1 METSEATLERYW
13 TAVNTLSA
21 KLEADYYVLAAVVY
35 GSLVRGEPW
44 EKSDIDMMVIL
55 RDDPQ
60 NRAQGHVWMSADG
73 INVSAELFTRNI
85 FKRALEG
92 ALQGSV
98 LHSIR
103 SQFKLL
109 FTKDD
114 SIAAWLDETARIGER
129 DRPLQLLNVTADALY
144 PLEKA
149 TKWLVA
155 KRDLH
160 YSFLWILHTVNT
172 LARVEV
178 VLSGE
183 APGREALD
191 QALKLNPAF
200 FKAVYLD
207 FIDGPKTEPA
217 IAGALK
223 QLDDYLVERADVL
236 FAPVLAYL
244 AEEDSPRTI
253 TELDT
258 YFAKKARGNTPGYSF
273 AYDWLADHGII
284 EKLASPLRLT
294 RKSQVTVEEQA
305 YYYDRG
311 PGDWQ

>member
-1 METSEATLERYW
+1 METREATLERYW
-13 TAVNTLSA
+13 TALNKLSA
-21 KLEADYYVLAAVVY
+21 QLESDYYVLAAVVY
-35 GSLVRGEPW
+35 GSLARGEPW
-44 EKSDIDMMVIL
+44 EKSDIDMMIVL

-60 NRAQGHVWMSADG
+60 NRAPGHVWMSADG
-73 INVSAELFTRNI
+73 INVSTELLPRNS

-92 ALQGSV
+92 TLQGSV

-109 FTKDD
+109 FTKDN
-114 SIAAWLDETARIGER
+114 SIAAWLNESARIGER
-129 DRPLQLLNVTADALY
+129 DQPFQLLRTTAEVLY

-155 KRDLH
+155 KRDVH
-160 YSFLWILHTVNT
+160 YSFLWILHAVNM

-178 VLSGE
+178 VLDGE

-207 FIDGPKTEPA
+207 LIDGPKTEPA
-217 IAGALK
+217 MASALK

-258 YFAKKARGNTPGYSF
+258 HFAKKAQVHDLSF
-273 AYDWLADHGII
+273 AYDWLSDHGII
-284 EKLASPLRLT
+284 QKLASPLHLT
-294 RKSQVTVEEQA
+294 RKSRVTVEEQA
-305 YYYDRG
+305 YYYAA
-311 PGDWQ
+311 

>member
-1 METSEATLERYW
+1 METKEATLERYW
-13 TAVNTLSA
+13 TALNKLSA
-21 KLEADYYVLAAVVY
+21 QLESDYYILAAVVY
-35 GSLVRGEPW
+35 GSLARGEPW
-44 EKSDIDMMVIL
+44 EKSDIDMMIVL

-60 NRAQGHVWMSADG
+60 NRAPEHVWMSADG
-73 INVSAELFTRNI
+73 INVAAELYPRNT

-92 ALQGSV
+92 TLQGSV
-98 LHSIR
+98 LHSVR

-114 SIAAWLDETARIGER
+114 SIAAWLNESAQIGER
-129 DRPLQLLNVTADALY
+129 DWPFQLLRTTAEVLY

-149 TKWLVA
+149 AKWLVA

-160 YSFLWILHTVNT
+160 YSFLWILHTVNA

-178 VLSGE
+178 VLNGE

-207 FIDGPKTEPA
+207 LIDGPKTEPV

-236 FAPVLAYL
+236 FAPVLEYL
-244 AEEDSPRTI
+244 AEGDSPRTI
-253 TELDT
+253 TELGT
-258 YFAKKARGNTPGYSF
+258 HFAKKTQACDLSS
-273 AYDWLADHGII
+273 AYNWLSDHGII
-284 EKLASPLRLT
+284 QKLASPLHLT
-294 RKSQVTVEEQA
+294 RKSQVMVEEQA

>member
-1 METSEATLERYW
+1 M
-13 TAVNTLSA
+13 
-21 KLEADYYVLAAVVY
+21 
-35 GSLVRGEPW
+35 
-44 EKSDIDMMVIL
+44 
-55 RDDPQ
+55 
-60 NRAQGHVWMSADG
+60 
-73 INVSAELFTRNI
+73 
-85 FKRALEG
+85 LEG
-92 ALQGSV
+92 TLQGSV

-114 SIAAWLDETARIGER
+114 SIAAWLEESAQIGER
-129 DRPLQLLNVTADALY
+129 DRPFQLLSTVADMLY

-160 YSFLWILHTVNT
+160 YSFLWIMHAVNS

-191 QALKLNPAF
+191 QALKLNPDF

-207 FIDGPKTEPA
+207 LIDGPKTEPV

-223 QLDDYLVERADVL
+223 QLDDYLVERAKTL
-236 FAPVLAYL
+236 FAPVLDYL
-244 AEEDSPRTI
+244 AEEDSPRTV
-253 TELDT
+253 TDLNT
-258 YFAKKARGNTPGYSF
+258 HFAKKTQTHDLGF
-273 AYDWLADHGII
+273 VYDWLADHGFI
-284 EKLASPLRLT
+284 ERLSSPIHLT
-294 RKSQVTVEEQA
+294 RKSQITVEEPA

>member
-1 METSEATLERYW
+1 METKEQTIQRYW
-13 TAVNTLSA
+13 AALDKVTAQ
-21 KLEADYYVLAAVVY
+21 LEVDYYVLAAVLY
-35 GSLVRGEPW
+35 GSLARGEPW
-44 EKSDIDMMVIL
+44 EKSDIDLMIVL

-60 NRAQGHVWMSADG
+60 NRAPGHVWMSADG
-73 INVSAELFTRNI
+73 INVFAELFPRNA

-92 ALQGSV
+92 TLQGSV
-98 LHSIR
+98 LHSVW
-103 SQFKLL
+103 SQFRLL
-109 FTKDD
+109 FTKDE
-114 SIAAWLDETARIGER
+114 SIAAWLDESAQIGER
-129 DRPLQLLNVTADALY
+129 DLPFQLLRTTADVFY

-155 KRDLH
+155 KRDPH
-160 YSFLWILHTVNT
+160 YSFLWIMHTVNA

-207 FIDGPKTEPA
+207 LIDGPKTEPV

-223 QLDDYLVERADVL
+223 QLDDYLIEHAETL

-244 AEEDSPRTI
+244 AEEDSPRTA
-253 TELDT
+253 TDLNT
-258 YFAKKARGNTPGYSF
+258 HFAKKVQGGILGF
-273 AYDWLADHGII
+273 AYDWLADHGFI
-284 EKLASPLRLT
+284 ERLSSPLHLT
-294 RKSQVTVEEQA
+294 RKSQVTVEEPA

-311 PGDWQ
+311 PGDWE

>member
-1 METSEATLERYW
+1 METKEQTLHRYW
-13 TAVNTLSA
+13 AALDKLTAQ
-21 KLEADYYVLAAVVY
+21 LEADFYVLAAVLY
-35 GSLVRGEPW
+35 GSLARGEPW
-44 EKSDIDMMVIL
+44 EKSDIDMMIVL
-55 RDDPQ
+55 RDDLQ
-60 NRAQGHVWMSADG
+60 NRAPEHVWMSADG
-73 INVSAELFTRNI
+73 INVSADLLTRNT

-92 ALQGSV
+92 TLQGSV

-103 SQFKLL
+103 SQFRLL

-114 SIAAWLDETARIGER
+114 SIAAWLEESSRIGER
-129 DRPLQLLNVTADALY
+129 DRPFQLLSTVADVLY

-155 KRDLH
+155 KRDLP
-160 YSFLWILHTVNT
+160 YSFLWIMHTVNS

-191 QALKLNPAF
+191 QALKLNPDF

-207 FIDGPKTEPA
+207 LIEGPKTEPV
-217 IAGALK
+217 IASALK
-223 QLDDYLVERADVL
+223 QLDDYLVERANVL
-236 FAPVLAYL
+236 FAPVLDYL
-244 AEEDSPRTI
+244 AEEDAPRTI
-253 TELDT
+253 TDLNT
-258 YFAKKARGNTPGYSF
+258 HFARKAQTRDLGF
-273 AYDWLADHGII
+273 VYDWLADHGFI
-284 EKLASPLRLT
+284 ERLASPLHLT
-294 RKSQVTVEEQA
+294 RKSQVTVEEPA